1 MRVCLFEDRGV
12 SNLEPLT
19 LTRPAFDLLCGQTT
33 LAAKQCR
40 HFAPCEIGALIRPHL
55 ADPYRLQQPAI
66 AINDLPWLRAETA
79 ILVNSRWLPPENA
92 SPDLAGPCVAMVGE
106 EVAYAVVGPNL
117 LTYCSPNTLED
128 CLETWKNTL
137 PHHPAGGRMV
147 GYLWEL
153 VQCNADE
160 IAADFRHHGRRR
172 AAQNKSA
179 VVVGPSDLLCVD
191 PTAQLDPLVVAD
203 TRNGPVV
210 IDQEAVVTA
219 FSRLEGPCYV
229 GAQAQILGA
238 KIRGGTSIGPNCRIG
253 GEVEAS
259 IFQGYSNKYHDGFV
273 GHSYVGQ
280 WVNFGAGSQ
289 VSDLRNDYTDI
300 VVNVAGQS
308 VPTGLTKV
316 GCFIGDHT
324 KTGLGALLNA
334 GTSVGIFC
342 NLLPGGRLLPK
353 HLPSFTSWWNGALR
367 DHADLPH
374 LLPTASEVMRRR
386 GVAMTE
392 IHAALYRCLCDQ
404 TAVERRRMLN
414 EGIQRP
420 LRRSA

>member
-33 LAAKQCR
+33 LASKQCR

-55 ADPYRLQQPAI
+55 ADLYRLEQPAI
-66 AINDLPWLRAETA
+66 ATNDLPWLRAETA

-92 SPDLAGPCVAMVGE
+92 SPDLAGPCVAMIGE
-106 EVAYAVVGPNL
+106 EIAYAVVGPNL

-147 GYLWEL
+147 SYLWDL
-153 VQCNADE
+153 VQWNADE
-160 IAADFRHHGRRR
+160 IAADFRHHGRRH
-172 AAQNKSA
+172 AIENKTA
-179 VVVGPSDLLCVD
+179 VVVGPSDLLSVD

-203 TRNGPVV
+203 TRHGPVV

-229 GAQAQILGA
+229 GPQAQILGA
-238 KIRGGTSIGPNCRIG
+238 KIRGGTTIGPNCRIG

-273 GHSYVGQ
+273 GHSYIGQ
-280 WVNFGAGSQ
+280 WVNFGAGSH

-300 VVNVAGQS
+300 VVAVSGES

-334 GTSVGIFC
+334 GTSIGIFC
-342 NLLPGGRLLPK
+342 NLLPAGRLLPK

-367 DHADLPH
+367 DHGDLPR

-404 TAVERRRMLN
+404 TAAERRRMIS
-414 EGIQRP
+414 EVSQRP